1 MRHLS
6 KTGTLMNNR
15 RTARL
20 PLLAVCVSVLGACA
34 SAPQHGAHA
43 SHDPAAGHGQHA
55 PYAGLQKRDIKALSE
70 QQISDLRAG
79 RGMSLALPAE
89 LNGYPGPAH
98 ALELAEP
105 LRLSPEQR
113 SKTQRLFDT
122 MQQEAKA
129 LGEATIAAEREL
141 DRLFRDRR
149 VAPESLSAATA
160 KAAAAQGR
168 LRESHLR
175 YHLAMMEV
183 LSPEQVAQY
192 NRLRGY

>member
-1 MRHLS
+1 MRH
-6 KTGTLMNNR
+6 
-15 RTARL
+15 
-20 PLLAVCVSVLGACA
+20 
-34 SAPQHGAHA
+34 
-43 SHDPAAGHGQHA
+43 GQQA
-55 PYAGLQKRDIKALSE
+55 PYAGLQKRDIKALSD

-98 ALELAEP
+98 SLELADR

-113 SKTQRLFDT
+113 STTEALFDK

-129 LGEATIAAEREL
+129 LGEEVIVAEREL
-141 DRLFRDRR
+141 DRLFKDRS
-149 VAPESLSAATA
+149 VVPESLASATS

-183 LSPEQVAQY
+183 LAPEQVAQY